1 MLRCSLT
8 YIVLA
13 PRLCPGSLARNHCI
27 TAVLSLSLIEP
38 HSLNHIRDEPYD
50 SARSPQ
56 SDSPPPQSDSPPPQS
71 DSPQISSAHLLAR
84 SRRSSLACLEPHTR
98 THAWEPHTLEHSPI
112 EGTRLL
118 AQGTR
123 SSQLSHIL
131 QNAHESPHRKRD
143 RAVSFVLQAAAGE
156 RIQSGPGETT
166 QVNASRVE
174 AAIIPP
180 PSAGSYHICRT
191 SRYIVVPAAN
201 LVSYQ

>member
-1 MLRCSLT
+1 MNLTIQPAHPSQIRPLPSL
-8 YIVLA
+8 IRPLPNQIPFKSH
-13 PRLCPGSLARNHCI
+13 PRTFSLARGG
-27 TAVLSLSLIEP
+27 AAS
-38 HSLNHIRDEPYD
+38 
-50 SARSPQ
+50 
-56 SDSPPPQSDSPPPQS
+56 
-71 DSPQISSAHLLAR
+71 
-84 SRRSSLACLEPHTR
+84 ACLEPHTR

-191 SRYIVVPAAN
+191 SRYFVVTAAN